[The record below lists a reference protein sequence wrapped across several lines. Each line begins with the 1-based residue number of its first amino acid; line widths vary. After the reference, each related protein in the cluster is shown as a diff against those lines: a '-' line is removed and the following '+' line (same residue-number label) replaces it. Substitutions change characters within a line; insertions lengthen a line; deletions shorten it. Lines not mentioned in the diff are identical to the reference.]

1 MKPPCVRPGWLLM
14 LAAWTLPALAA
25 DGLSHDPFVRP
36 PLAAPG
42 SPVQNQAGGKPLA
55 EPEAPWNPKL
65 TAVMVAGKDSLVDID
80 GRIIN
85 IGDEIDGYHLIG
97 VREGEA
103 VFRKKNRRVVLK
115 VRPGEPSKGN

>member
-1 MKPPCVRPGWLLM
+1 MKLPCVRPGWLLV
-14 LAAWTLPALAA
+14 LAACALPAFAA

-36 PLAAPG
+36 PLTAPG
-42 SPVQNQAGGKPLA
+42 APLQNQAGGKRLA
-55 EPEAPWNPKL
+55 GPEAPWNPKL

-85 IGDEIDGYHLIG
+85 IGEEIDGYYLIK
-97 VREGEA
+97 VMEGEA

-115 VRPGEPSKGN
+115 VRPGEPAKGN